1 MREHRRSGKWLLLA
15 MGVAAL
21 IAAIFWM
28 YAVSG
33 FSLAYGFCEGAFAL
47 DAKFVRCQTP
57 VVFLLLFWGSVG
69 AGVSLGAMAL
79 YLWVCGR
86 HG

>member
-33 FSLAYGFCEGAFAL
+33 FSLAYGFCGGYLRLMPSSF
-47 DAKFVRCQTP
+47 DAKRRLSSFCC
-57 VVFLLLFWGSVG
+57 SG
-69 AGVSLGAMAL
+69 AVSELVSA
-79 YLWVCGR
+79 
-86 HG
+86 